1 MTRLTSIEK
10 GGYYPYPQDHLPALA
25 SMFAPDT
32 HGGKLLDPCAGEG
45 TALHYLSNAWNLRPY
60 ANELDME
67 RAAACMRLFGA
78 TQAVQGDLYQLRA
91 STAGFVALWC
101 NPPYVWDK
109 TGSDKRREL
118 GMLKHSLKWLQ
129 SDGYVLWCV
138 YAHHVTPEAA
148 GYLAARCNQIDI
160 WKLPGLHLG
169 EYTHVV
175 VVARLG
181 QPTVDPNRRT
191 LELVELTRS
200 EAIPELTVQETPRYE
215 FPAPVARK
223 TFLFAPKVISPE
235 IALQAVKEGGAQFG
249 SGFTALLE
257 PPAVSE
263 EVRPVVRPRGRQL
276 ALILAAG
283 MFNGLV
289 LDTDKGRAAVRSTVE
304 PVEELIETEGDPEGS
319 DEESAREV
327 FQTRPRVTITLLSE
341 GGDMTD
347 LSGDSALVDFIKA
360 YKPVLM
366 QYLDE
371 HFKPLYGFDYS
382 DLKPVLAYPKGG
394 KLYPTQKHVIAACYT
409 ALMQRRGVILVGEPG
424 TGKTIM
430 GATVAVALQ
439 PQMQPGQVVI
449 VMAPPHLVEKWEREI
464 RQATRRVYTKIIKNV
479 DDTRAFMDKA
489 AQNSP
494 DVLNV
499 GILSRETAK
508 LGEGWAVNVNWR
520 KSHIARWSI
529 NSAPPE
535 NATGERIVTL
545 TTPICPTCGATIEKD
560 KDIPADLKWLERVP
574 RYCSKCKAAL
584 WSKTR
589 TFSKPKVG
597 NRPIKNPRVPL
608 AEYLATQF
616 PGRIYLYI
624 ADEIHELKS
633 CSTDQGEA
641 MMVLA
646 NAATKT
652 LGLTGTLY
660 GGCASSLYSIE
671 FVFNTRVRTRY
682 PWGKINQWVRD
693 MGCLERII
701 DYKPQY
707 DKSGVFSGKRRSEQ
721 KPKEAPGCSPV
732 LVSEIMDHC
741 VFVGL
746 NDMGRVMPDFD
757 EVPVPIPPD
766 GDMAALYAE
775 ARQKLGHYLF
785 ECRMEGDASAL
796 GMYLQ
801 TLLSWPSAPYRE
813 EACIHRKRLNKESD
827 DFIEIPVHTIPALDE
842 NRLYAKEQ
850 WLIDTVREE
859 LVQGRGV
866 AVFCRQTG
874 TRDIQPRLEKLL
886 KQHIPL
892 CKPFILKGSVQA
904 DRREEVLNRQLD
916 LGVNTLICNPKLVQT
931 GLDLVA
937 LPTIIFFEV
946 DYSLYVMGQASR
958 RAWRLIQDKP
968 CKVFYPYYTD
978 LMENQAVELIGL
990 KQQAAGLLYGEETGG
1005 LSTLKSAGGGSLLAE
1020 LAAEMGADKTISDLG
1035 SLFAHHAQA
1044 ADPTESAWFTQAAIE
1059 DVSLPME
1066 TEPEQRTTLQ
1076 LQPELATDP
1085 VLRFLIDQ
1093 GGVIA
1098 DMKENHQVEPKVLAP
1113 LPPRKLVKRRRV
1125 NLMDAPQDDPASIQE
1140 TPKPALRVGK
1150 PLPAPQ
1156 NTTQL
1161 ALF

>member
-1 MTRLTSIEK
+1 MSRLSAIEK
-10 GGYYPYPQDHLPALA
+10 GNFYPYPEDHLPALA
-25 SMFAPDT
+25 SLFTPDT

-45 TALHYLSNAWNLRPY
+45 AALHYLSNAWGLHPY
-60 ANELDME
+60 ANELDTE
-67 RAAACMRLFGA
+67 RAAACVRLFGA

-91 STAGFVALWC
+91 STTGFVALWC

-129 SDGYVLWCV
+129 SDGYALWCV
-138 YAHHVTPEAA
+138 YAHHVTTEAA
-148 GYLAARCNQIDI
+148 SYLAARCSQIDI

-181 QPTVDPNRRT
+181 QPTVDPDRRT
-191 LELVELTRS
+191 LQLVELARGNGM
-200 EAIPELTVQETPRYE
+200 PELTIQAMPRYE
-215 FPAPVARK
+215 FPSPVSRK
-223 TFLFAPKVISPE
+223 SFLFAPKVISPE
-235 IALQAVKEGGAQFG
+235 IALQAVREGGAQFG
-249 SGFTALLE
+249 SGFTTLLE

-289 LDTDKGRAAVRSTVE
+289 LDADKGRAAVRSTVE
-304 PVEELIETEGDPEGS
+304 PVEELIETEGDPEGG
-319 DEESAREV
+319 DEETAREV

-341 GGDMTD
+341 SGDVTD

-366 QYLDE
+366 QYLDD
-371 HFKPLYGFDYS
+371 HFKPLYSFDYS

-394 KLYPTQKHVIAACYT
+394 KLYPTQKHVIAACHT

-449 VMAPPHLVEKWEREI
+449 VMAPPHLVEKWEREV
-464 RQATRRVYTKIIKNV
+464 RQATRRVYTKILKNV
-479 DDTRAFMDKA
+479 DDTRAFMDRA
-489 AQNSP
+489 AQNSR
-494 DVLNV
+494 DMLNV

-508 LGEGWAVNVNWR
+508 LGEGWEVQVNWR
-520 KSHIARWSI
+520 KTHIARW
-529 NSAPPE
+529 PL
-535 NATGERIVTL
+535 NATPESAEEERIVTL
-545 TTPICPTCGATIEKD
+545 TKPVCPTCGATIEKD

-574 RYCSKCKAAL
+574 RYCPKCKAAL

-597 NRPIKNPRVPL
+597 NRPTKNPRVPL

-660 GGCASSLYSIE
+660 GGCASSLYNIE
-671 FVFNTRVRTRY
+671 FVFNPRVRTRY
-682 PWGKINQWVRD
+682 PWGKVNQWVRD
-693 MGCLERII
+693 MGCLERIVE
-701 DYKPQY
+701 YKPQY

-732 LVSEIMDHC
+732 LVSEIIDHC

-757 EVPVPIPPD
+757 EVPVPISPD
-766 GDMAALYAE
+766 GDLASLYAD
-775 ARQKLGHYLF
+775 ARQKLGYYLF
-785 ECRMEGDASAL
+785 QCRMEGDASAL

-813 EACIHRKRLNKESD
+813 ELCIHRKRLNKESD
-827 DFIEIPVHTIPALDE
+827 DFVEIPVHTIPALDE
-842 NRLYAKEQ
+842 NRLYAKER

-859 LVQGRGV
+859 LAQGRGV

-904 DRREEVLNRQLD
+904 YRREEVLNRQLE

-968 CKVFYPYYTD
+968 CKVFYPYYTE

-1035 SLFAHHAQA
+1035 SLFARHAQQS
-1044 ADPTESAWFTQAAIE
+1044 DPTESAWFTEAPAE
-1059 DVSLPME
+1059 ELSLPVE
-1066 TEPEQRTTLQ
+1066 TTLEQ
-1076 LQPELATDP
+1076 PAILQTQPDLIADPLLQFLTDM
-1085 VLRFLIDQ
+1085 

-1098 DMKENHQVEPKVLAP
+1098 EVQELRQPVSTLPAP
-1113 LPPRKLVKRRRV
+1113 LPPRKPVKRRRV
-1125 NLMDAPQDDPASIQE
+1125 KLTDAPEDE
-1140 TPKPALRVGK
+1140 PALLHATTTPAPRVWK

-1156 NTTQL
+1156 NATQL